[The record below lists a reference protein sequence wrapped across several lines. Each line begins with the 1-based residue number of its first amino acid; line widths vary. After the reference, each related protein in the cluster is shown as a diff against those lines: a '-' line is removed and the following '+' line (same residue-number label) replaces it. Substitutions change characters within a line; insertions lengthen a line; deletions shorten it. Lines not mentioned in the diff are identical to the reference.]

1 MVEVMAAL
9 GVFPSTAVMVRS
21 GTAAGAAV
29 EAMVP
34 VSPAVEA
41 VIAMVAAVPA
51 IIPARGA
58 AIAAAVIVT
67 VEPCVMPHR
76 AANIRA
82 PVGPVPTIVAPR
94 RMAGRTGV
102 TVTAPGVRAPGI
114 MADRRLHAR
123 IDPAHDRRVAT
134 AVLFAWSRAAIR
146 VARIAGAAIPATGRA
161 GEVTARMVAA
171 RAAIASVAPV
181 TPIAPVCTAVSAIA
195 APAGVLVCA
204 ALAAIEVRTLS
215 AAVRAAATITPVAA
229 ITAVRPILSL
239 RLDGRD
245 IQQGWC
251 DQEHG
256 SSGTKQAKFSDC
268 HRTRL
273 RGSAPGRSRQDCPK
287 ASQALMSPA

>member
-1 MVEVMAAL
+1 MIHVPDPAQLGLAAGAIMVEVMAAL
-9 GVFPSTAVMVRS
+9 GVFPSTAVMVCS

-51 IIPARGA
+51 II
-58 AIAAAVIVT
+58 
-67 VEPCVMPHR
+67 PCVMPHR

-146 VARIAGAAIPATGRA
+146 VARIAGAAIPATR
-161 GEVTARMVAA
+161 
-171 RAAIASVAPV
+171 
-181 TPIAPVCTAVSAIA
+181 
-195 APAGVLVCA
+195 
-204 ALAAIEVRTLS
+204 
-215 AAVRAAATITPVAA
+215 
-229 ITAVRPILSL
+229 
-239 RLDGRD
+239 
-245 IQQGWC
+245 
-251 DQEHG
+251 
-256 SSGTKQAKFSDC
+256 
-268 HRTRL
+268 
-273 RGSAPGRSRQDCPK
+273 
-287 ASQALMSPA
+287 

>member
-9 GVFPSTAVMVRS
+9 GVFPSTAVMVCS

-146 VARIAGAAIPATGRA
+146 VARIAGAAIPATRRA

-204 ALAAIEVRTLS
+204 ALAAIEVRALS

-251 DQEHG
+251 NQEHG

-273 RGSAPGRSRQDCPK
+273 RGLHRAGPGKIAPRLVRP
-287 ASQALMSPA
+287 